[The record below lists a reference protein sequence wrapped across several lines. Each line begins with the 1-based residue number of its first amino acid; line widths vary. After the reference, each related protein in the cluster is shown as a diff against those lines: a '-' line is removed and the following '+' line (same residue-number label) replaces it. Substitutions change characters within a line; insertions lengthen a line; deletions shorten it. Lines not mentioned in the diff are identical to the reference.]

1 VAVDGEVGAEG
12 GEGEADL
19 AEGVAEVGRGAVGL
33 AEGEEVGVGGRDGVV
48 ARGDGHVFGLS
59 SDEVV
64 FGVVVVGYTYGTV
77 PAAGAPGNARRP

>member
-33 AEGEEVGVGGRDGVV
+33 AEGEEVGVGGR
-48 ARGDGHVFGLS
+48 
-59 SDEVV
+59 EVV